1 MLFKDAE
8 ALLEFFN
15 DHEEKLLE
23 LFEELVAE
31 GKCKCSDDCDCG
43 DDSECECDCKK
54 SEEKVTESTEPTEI
68 AIPATNI
75 VVESLSGNPSF
86 KLTLTEEDKN
96 IFYVK
101 DYTATAG
108 TYGNGSIVLND
119 RTSHMNMC
127 ENDNVATIELTV
139 VVEGK
144 RITNVPFILSI
155 TTEEPHILL
164 SKTHLL

>member
-15 DHEEKLLE
+15 EHEEKVLALFGE
-23 LFEELVAE
+23 LIAE
-31 GKCKCSDDCDCG
+31 GKCKCSDDCKCDCG
-43 DDSECECDCKK
+43 DDCKCDCDCNKK
-54 SEEKVTESTEPTEI
+54 VNESAESIEVEISATEI
-68 AIPATNI
+68 VI
-75 VVESLSGNPSF
+75 ESLSDNPAF
-86 KLTLTEEDKN
+86 KLTLTEDDDS

-101 DYTATAG
+101 DYTATTG
-108 TYGNGSIVLND
+108 VCGNGSIELND

-144 RITNVPFILSI
+144 RITNVPFILSR
-155 TTEEPHILL
+155 TNDDPHILL
-164 SKTHLL
+164 SKTQLL

>member
-15 DHEEKLLE
+15 NHEDKVLE

-31 GKCKCSDDCDCG
+31 EKCKCSDDCKCG
-43 DDSECECDCKK
+43 DDCECDCDCNKK
-54 SEEKVTESTEPTEI
+54 EEKVTESSESTTI
-68 AIPATNI
+68 SATDI
-75 VVESLSGNPSF
+75 IVESLSANPF
-86 KLTLTEEDKN
+86 FRLALTEDDKS

-101 DYTATAG
+101 DYTATPG
-108 TYGNGSIVLND
+108 TCGNGSIELSD

-139 VVEGK
+139 MVGGK
-144 RITNVPFILSI
+144 RISNVPFILSR

-164 SKTHLL
+164 SKKHLL